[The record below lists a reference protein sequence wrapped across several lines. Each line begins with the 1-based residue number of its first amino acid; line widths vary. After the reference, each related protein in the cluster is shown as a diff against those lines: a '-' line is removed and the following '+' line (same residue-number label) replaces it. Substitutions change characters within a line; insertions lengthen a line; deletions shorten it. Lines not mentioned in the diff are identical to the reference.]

1 MDWKEE
7 SKEDREHVLR
17 FERRQWL
24 IFKEELEFEEDFPSF
39 EKRPFSGQRIHEI
52 IYSMDWK
59 EESKVVWEHVLRFE
73 RRQRLV
79 FKEELK
85 FWGMFSVFR
94 DAAVLWTMDSRG
106 TMFGELERGVKED
119 WEHVLRFERRQW
131 LIFREVLEFWGRF
144 FVRRD
149 IRDTMFDG
157 LERKVKEDW
166 EFVLWFERRQ
176 WLIRREEL
184 DKFWGRLIRLILTLS
199 SVNTLSV

>member
-1 MDWKEE
+1 
-7 SKEDREHVLR
+7 
-17 FERRQWL
+17 
-24 IFKEELEFEEDFPSF
+24 
-39 EKRPFSGQRIHEI
+39 
-52 IYSMDWK
+52 
-59 EESKVVWEHVLRFE
+59 
-73 RRQRLV
+73 
-79 FKEELK
+79 
-85 FWGMFSVFR
+85 MFSVLR

-144 FVRRD
+144 FVHRD

-184 DKFWGRLIRLILTLS
+184 DKFWGRLMRLILTLS
-199 SVNTLSV
+199 SVNTLSVQSSLRTRASIWKKTMINSKGWTKRILRKIDTTNTDENLLYSNYPNTITSRHPFYSISIETEQSYKLIMSRQ